1 MFVLRNTFLVHVLCS
16 VCTSFTGK
24 QRITLNEFTIKGL
37 IVKFF
42 LVDTVNQEISNIKRT
57 NSSCTKLDLQNI
69 NNNWFVPYT
78 GITPYINEQT
88 QIMYTTHL
96 MYTIMLIFLFIQLYT
111 GNCQEIQCERQTHQ
125 RRFMNNCIQR
135 SKALKF

>member
-1 MFVLRNTFLVHVLCS
+1 M
-16 VCTSFTGK
+16 
-24 QRITLNEFTIKGL
+24 KGL
-37 IVKFF
+37 IVKFS
-42 LVDTVNQEISNIKRT
+42 LVDTVNQEISNIKST
-57 NSSCTKLDLQNI
+57 NSSYTKLDLQNI
-69 NNNWFVPYT
+69 NNNWFVPYN

-88 QIMYTTHL
+88 QI